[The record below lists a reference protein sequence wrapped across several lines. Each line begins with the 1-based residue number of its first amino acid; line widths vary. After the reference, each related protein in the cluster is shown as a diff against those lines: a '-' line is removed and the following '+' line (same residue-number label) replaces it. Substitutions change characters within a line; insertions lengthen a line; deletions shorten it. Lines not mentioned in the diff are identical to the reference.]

1 MNITE
6 AIDTRFSCRAF
17 ADKPVE
23 REKFDQLQECI
34 DAINVEA
41 GLNFQL
47 YGPREGG
54 AAAIDMSEG
63 MFAGTVPCYAALVA
77 PDDVVM
83 GEKVGYY
90 GEKLVLF
97 ATQLG
102 LNTCWVASTY
112 DRHTTRAK
120 LQPGDLLWDVVPIG
134 YAMDPIP
141 DQQQSIRKSM
151 RRRDKP
157 LLRMTTADV
166 PLDDLPVWYASA
178 LESVYKGP
186 SAANGQPV
194 TFDYRDDRVT
204 ADFERFSRKIE
215 LNDLGI
221 AKLHFE
227 LGARAAGVEGAWDWG
242 LGAEFKHEHMVG
254 GVTVS

>member
-6 AIDTRFSCRAF
+6 AIDARFSCRAF

-23 REKFDQLQECI
+23 QGKFDQLQEYI
-34 DAINVEA
+34 DAINAEA
-41 GLNFQL
+41 GLSFQL
-47 YGPREGG
+47 YGPREGSTV
-54 AAAIDMSEG
+54 AIDMNEG

-90 GEKLVLF
+90 GEKFVLF

-102 LNTCWVASTY
+102 LNTCRVASTY
-112 DRHTTRAK
+112 DRRTTRAK
-120 LQPGDLLWDVVPIG
+120 LQSGDLLWDVVPIG
-134 YAMDPIP
+134 YAMDLIP
-141 DQQQSIRKSM
+141 DQQQSIRNSM

-166 PLDDLPVWYASA
+166 PLDDLPTWYASA

-194 TFDYRDDRVT
+194 TFDYRGDRVT
-204 ADFERFSRKIE
+204 VDFERFSRKVE

-227 LGARAAGVEGAWDWG
+227 LGARAADVEGTWDWG
-242 LGAEFKHEHMVG
+242 LGAEFNHG
-254 GVTVS
+254 RVTGEVPTS

>member
-6 AIDTRFSCRAF
+6 AIDARFSCRAF
-17 ADKPVE
+17 ADRPVE
-23 REKFDQLQECI
+23 REKFGQLQERI
-34 DAINVEA
+34 DAINAEA
-41 GLNFQL
+41 GLSFQL
-47 YGPREGG
+47 YGPREGSTV
-54 AAAIDMSEG
+54 AIDMSEG

-112 DRHTTRAK
+112 DRRTTRAK

-141 DQQQSIRKSM
+141 NQQRSIRNSM

-157 LLRMTTADV
+157 LLRMTTANV
-166 PLDDLPVWYASA
+166 PLDNLPAWYVSA

-194 TFDYRDDRVT
+194 AFDYRDGRVT
-204 ADFERFSRKIE
+204 VDLERFSRKIE

-227 LGARAAGVEGAWDWG
+227 LGARAAGVEGTWDWG
-242 LGAEFKHEHMVG
+242 LGAEFKHERMAGEVPA
-254 GVTVS
+254 S